1 MCPPPMRIQR
11 TCDTDTVEDCAPLS
25 GGRPWPSTALTV
37 TVYVSSA
44 VEALA
49 ETVNSEVAA
58 LVVTVAE
65 AGFVQDGAGWL
76 APETVQVKST
86 LPVKPLNGMTVMV
99 EVATS
104 LSM

>member
-1 MCPPPMRIQR
+1 
-11 TCDTDTVEDCAPLS
+11 
-25 GGRPWPSTALTV
+25 
-37 TVYVSSA
+37 

-49 ETVNSEVAA
+49 ETVSIEVAA
-58 LVVTVAE
+58 PPVTVAE
-65 AGFVQDGAGWL
+65 AGFEQDGAGWV

-104 LSM
+104 LSI